1 MNTHRRLK
9 SINYSSNRIFDQGIE
24 AISALVGENYKAIQK
39 LKFKDNCVT
48 DYGFRKLLQAIEKR
62 DNKISELS
70 FVENDLTDESGFF
83 LYQWLKRLRMQD
95 VGWSM
100 NVIVCD
106 ISLNKVLYKTLKEV
120 EGELAVNYKFMLDR
134 KKVER

>member
-1 MNTHRRLK
+1 MG
-9 SINYSSNRIFDQGIE
+9 D
-24 AISALVGENYKAIQK
+24 NYKAIQK